1 MIIRREI
8 RRWRRGGSRRALYK
22 DSAPTTQ
29 GDKTRRPRWTSR
41 QALCDSAA
49 ANQRANVV
57 TDDSTVV
64 RFQNVGM
71 RYGIG
76 PEVLHDISFRLEA
89 GSFHFLTG
97 ASGAGKSS
105 LLRLMYL
112 ASRPSR
118 GLVTLFGHDI
128 ATTPRD
134 ALPALRRRIGVVFQ
148 DFRLIDHLTA
158 LENVALPLRVA
169 GASEQQIQ
177 DHVPELLRW
186 VGLEDQIN
194 ARPPTLSGGQKQR
207 VAIARAVI
215 ARPKLLLAD
224 EPTGNVDDRIATRL
238 MHLLEELNKIGAT
251 IVVAT
256 HNQSLVDRFSHPRL
270 HPGDGALTLLNA
282 ASAAAT
288 PASSARAVVGG
299 AS

>member
-1 MIIRREI
+1 M
-8 RRWRRGGSRRALYK
+8 
-22 DSAPTTQ
+22 
-29 GDKTRRPRWTSR
+29 
-41 QALCDSAA
+41 
-49 ANQRANVV
+49 V

-97 ASGAGKSS
+97 ASGAGKST

-112 ASRPSR
+112 ATRPSR
-118 GLVTLFGHDI
+118 GLVTLFGRDI
-128 ATTPRD
+128 ATAPRGT
-134 ALPALRRRIGVVFQ
+134 LPALRRRNRVAFHL
-148 DFRLIDHLTA
+148 FRLIDQLTA
-158 LENVALPLRVA
+158 TSNVALPLRLA
-169 GASEQQIQ
+169 GASEKQIQ
-177 DHVPELLRW
+177 EHVPELRRW

-238 MHLLEELNKIGAT
+238 MHLLEELNKIGTT

-270 HPGDGALTLLNA
+270 HLGDGELALLNA

-288 PASSARAVVGG
+288 PASSARAVAGD
-299 AS
+299 AA

>member
-1 MIIRREI
+1 
-8 RRWRRGGSRRALYK
+8 
-22 DSAPTTQ
+22 
-29 GDKTRRPRWTSR
+29 
-41 QALCDSAA
+41 
-49 ANQRANVV
+49 VV

-97 ASGAGKSS
+97 ASGAGKST

-112 ASRPSR
+112 ANRPSR
-118 GLVTLFGHDI
+118 GLVTLFGRDI
-128 ATTPRD
+128 ATTPRG

-158 LENVALPLRVA
+158 LENVAVPLRVA
-169 GASEQQIQ
+169 GASEKQIQ
-177 DHVPELLRW
+177 EHVPELLRW

-238 MHLLEELNKIGAT
+238 MHLLEELNKIGTT

-270 HPGDGALTLLNA
+270 HLGDGELALLNA

-288 PASSARAVVGG
+288 PASSARAIAGD
-299 AS
+299 AA